1 MPQSEPMDGAVFGV
15 TVAFTVAPGGL
26 PAFLALVRRNAADSV
41 RLEPGCRRFDVLV
54 PAEDPATADVFL
66 YELYAD
72 AEAFAHHLRTDH
84 FLLFDAQSR
93 SLVVRK
99 TVATYA
105 VHENARP

>member
-1 MPQSEPMDGAVFGV
+1 MSEREPMEGVVFGV
-15 TVAFTVAPGGL
+15 TVTFTIAPGGL

-54 PAEDPATADVFL
+54 PAEDPAAAEVFL

-93 SLVVRK
+93 GLVMK
-99 TVATYA
+99 KSVAIYT